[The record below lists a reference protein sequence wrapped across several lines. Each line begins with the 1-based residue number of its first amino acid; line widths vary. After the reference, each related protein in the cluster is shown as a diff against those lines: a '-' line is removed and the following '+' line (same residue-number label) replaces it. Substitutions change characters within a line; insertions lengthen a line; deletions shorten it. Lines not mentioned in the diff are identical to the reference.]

1 MSWITRG
8 PRPALV
14 LGLGGL
20 LPFIGLSLRAR
31 LGPPEVHTT
40 SLLALLQYGALIAT
54 FVGALHW
61 AYAAAGVPG
70 RAPASL
76 RYGWSV
82 VPSLLAWGTLQ
93 LSLSVGLLLQAA
105 LLIACGVMD
114 RQLLAP
120 DERLAWMGSLRLL
133 LTCVAAASLCV
144 AAS

>member
-1 MSWITRG
+1 MAWIHKV
-8 PRPALV
+8 PAPALW
-14 LGLGGL
+14 LGIGGL
-20 LPFIGLSLRAR
+20 LPFAGLALRAK
-31 LGPPEVHTT
+31 LGAPEVHTT
-40 SLLALLQYGALIAT
+40 SLVALLQYAALIAT

-61 AYAAAGVPG
+61 AYAVAGVPG
-70 RAPASL
+70 RAPVAV

-93 LSLSVGLLLQAA
+93 MSLSVGLLLQAA
-105 LLIACGVMD
+105 LLIACAVTD
-114 RQLLAP
+114 RLLLAP